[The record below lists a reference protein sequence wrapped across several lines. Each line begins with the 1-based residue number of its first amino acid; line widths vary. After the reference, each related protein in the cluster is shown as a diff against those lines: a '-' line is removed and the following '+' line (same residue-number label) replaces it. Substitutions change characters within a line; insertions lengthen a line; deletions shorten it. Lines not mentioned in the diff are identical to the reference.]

1 MVKHFIFGAPGSI
14 LKHLLGYLVLM
25 NYALLQNGLQVSP
38 EISGCVFFSFTW
50 GDFPRDTHQS
60 KTSFIFLDEQ
70 SKPVMEREVSAF
82 VNDCFSRHHL
92 NLVIVLLNVLPP
104 QLNLSC
110 FFPLQYLWPH
120 SGTWISRLQMK
131 RLVGFNQCN
140 VSAVNCLRLQKWPWH
155 FEVAQRLSLVVCAA
169 VDIP

>member
-1 MVKHFIFGAPGSI
+1 MIAFQGI
-14 LKHLLGYLVLM
+14 
-25 NYALLQNGLQVSP
+25 
-38 EISGCVFFSFTW
+38 TW
-50 GDFPRDTHQS
+50 TLSCP
-60 KTSFIFLDEQ
+60 
-70 SKPVMEREVSAF
+70 
-82 VNDCFSRHHL
+82 
-92 NLVIVLLNVLPP
+92 LVIVLLSVLPP

-169 VDIP
+169 VDIPESTSKQHGEKIKELSRKFVALSAKCSKGLVKVIFQLTFAALTSSHTLPAWKRGDDGPAVNVVGVFLGLWPLQLHFSPC